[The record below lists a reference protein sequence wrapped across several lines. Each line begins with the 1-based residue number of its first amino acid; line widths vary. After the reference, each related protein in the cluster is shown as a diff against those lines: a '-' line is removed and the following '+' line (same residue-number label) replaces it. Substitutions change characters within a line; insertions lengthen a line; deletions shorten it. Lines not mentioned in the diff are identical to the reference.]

1 MARAANLTGMK
12 ARILFVLAVA
22 GIFISSYLVTKTNDP
37 SSVICSL
44 GGGCETVL
52 SSSYAKLLG
61 ISVAW
66 YGVAW
71 YVATLAIIYFSLFV
85 KKLDLMY
92 LKATILAG
100 LAFSLYL
107 LGLEI
112 FVIHA
117 YCTWCLASLAV
128 VVIMTAIT
136 FSIKNNNPMEVKS

>member
-12 ARILFVLAVA
+12 ARIIFVLATA
-22 GIFISSYLVTKTNDP
+22 GLLVSGYLVVKTNNP

-71 YVATLAIIYFSLFV
+71 YVATLAIIYFSLFA
-85 KKLDLMY
+85 KKLDLKY
-92 LKATILAG
+92 LKITVLAG

-128 VVIMTAIT
+128 VVIMTAVT
-136 FSIKNNNPMEVKS
+136 FSINSNQTEVKS